1 MVCSFD
7 RQKRP
12 SQFLEHFKKIR
23 EGWTGRKP
31 NKLWVDKV
39 SELYNRSMKS
49 WLQGI
54 NIEIYSIH
62 DEENSVISVRF
73 IRINN
78 FYKYMTSIS
87 KNVYIDEL
95 ADTVDKNKNKYHKTI
110 KLKPIDVRSSIYI
123 NHVSIT
129 KVAYAQAVS
138 FLVKNSFFL
147 NKQIF
152 LSEDVTTFWQK

>member
-1 MVCSFD
+1 
-7 RQKRP
+7 
-12 SQFLEHFKKIR
+12 
-23 EGWTGRKP
+23 
-31 NKLWVDKV
+31 
-39 SELYNRSMKS
+39 MKS

-95 ADTVDKNKNKYHKTI
+95 ADTVDKNKNRYHKTI
-110 KLKPIDVRSSIYI
+110 KLKPIDVRSSICI

-129 KVAYAQAVS
+129 KVPYAQAVS

-152 LSEDVTTFWQK
+152 LSEDVTTF